1 VLGLRGTAVAGRPAL
16 ESGDQLVIEIAHMQ
30 VCWQMILRES
40 NGLNAL
46 KLRPSRQPARVRPD
60 KSSKVIAMS
69 APPTSAFDKRSALAF
84 IVALGVV
91 SLFADM
97 AYEGMRSISGPF
109 LGVLGAS
116 ATIVGIVAG
125 TGELVGYLL
134 RLVSGPLVQRSHA
147 YWAMAVA
154 GYAIQMA
161 AVPAL
166 ALAGSWQLA
175 ALLIVL
181 ERAGKAVRSPAGNT
195 MMSHAGEEIG
205 QGWAFGLH
213 EALDQGGALAG
224 PLIAALVLAHH
235 GSYRD
240 AFLWLGLPAA
250 MTVILV
256 VIVALRFTAAARIPA
271 APKDSTHDG
280 FSRAFWLYTL
290 AAALIAFGFADYPL
304 IAFHF
309 GKAHTISPALVPVF
323 YAGAMGA
330 SGLASLVFGRWY
342 DASGLR
348 VMIWGVLAG
357 ACVAPL
363 VFLGGFV
370 PALIGT
376 LLWGAA
382 LGVQSSVMSAAIA
395 HMVPTHA
402 RARAY
407 GIFTAIFGVAWF
419 LGSAAMGALYDISF
433 GWLIVVSAMP
443 QLLALVPLALTMQAM
458 KRA

>member
-1 VLGLRGTAVAGRPAL
+1 MSVTRP
-16 ESGDQLVIEIAHMQ
+16 
-30 VCWQMILRES
+30 
-40 NGLNAL
+40 
-46 KLRPSRQPARVRPD
+46 
-60 KSSKVIAMS
+60 
-69 APPTSAFDKRSALAF
+69 AFDKRSALAF
-84 IVALGVV
+84 IIALGVV

-97 AYEGMRSISGPF
+97 AYEGMRGISGPF
-109 LGVLGAS
+109 LGMLGAS

-125 TGELVGYLL
+125 TGELAGYLL
-134 RLVSGPLVQRSHA
+134 RLVSGSWVQRTGA
-147 YWAMAVA
+147 YWAMAIA

-166 ALAGSWQLA
+166 ALAGNWQVA

-181 ERAGKAVRSPAGNT
+181 ERAGKAVRNPAGNT

-224 PLIAALVLAHH
+224 PLIAAFVLAHH
-235 GSYRD
+235 GQYRD
-240 AFLWLGLPAA
+240 AFLWLGVPAA
-250 MTVILV
+250 LTVILV
-256 VIVALRFTAAARIPA
+256 LIVALRFPAAARIPA
-271 APKDSTHDG
+271 APEETDHER
-280 FSRAFWLYTL
+280 FSRAFWLYTV
-290 AAALIAFGFADYPL
+290 AAALVAFGFADYPL

-309 GKAHTISPALVPVF
+309 GKDHTVSAALVPVF

-330 SGLASLVFGRWY
+330 SGFASLFFGRLY
-342 DASGLR
+342 DTSGLR
-348 VMIWGVLAG
+348 VMIPGILAG
-357 ACVAPL
+357 AAVAPL

-382 LGVQSSVMSAAIA
+382 LGVQASVMSAAIA
-395 HMVPTHA
+395 HMVPGHA

-419 LGSAAMGALYDISF
+419 LGSAALGVLYDDSKV
-433 GWLIVVSAMP
+433 WLVVVSMLP
-443 QLLALVPLALTMQAM
+443 QLAALVPLALILQAQ